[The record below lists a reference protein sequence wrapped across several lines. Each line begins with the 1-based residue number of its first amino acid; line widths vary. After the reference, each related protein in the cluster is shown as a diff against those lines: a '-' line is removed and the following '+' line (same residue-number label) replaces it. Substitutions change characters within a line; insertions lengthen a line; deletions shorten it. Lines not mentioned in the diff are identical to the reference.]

1 METTKLTITAKDS
14 IACREDLLVVCVG
27 QPEKGLPVCDER
39 LQPLIGKAIELGDFK
54 GKVNDI
60 LLLYPDGGAGD
71 AAFAAKRIMI
81 VGMGKLEVDAD
92 SDNLR
97 EVCRSVGGT
106 IARQCEKLKAATV
119 AVSLPVVG
127 GLLPEAVA
135 ECLSEGVLLGDYR
148 FRKYKTEEKNE
159 KPFQGL
165 KKIVLLTQSAVAQVR
180 SGAERGARAAK
191 AANVA
196 RDMANRPG
204 NDWTPTRFAE
214 YACTLAEEMAMKVT
228 VLEKDDMLRL
238 GMGGI
243 LAVNRGSAEPPKMV
257 ILEYRP
263 EKTAE
268 TVLLVGKGLTFDSGG
283 VSLKPA
289 AGMED
294 MKYDMCGGAAVLT
307 AMRVIGQE
315 RPDVGVVAI
324 VPATEN
330 MGGSA
335 AVKPGDIIVHYSGI
349 TSEIVNTDA
358 EGRMILADALA
369 YGIETFSPCC
379 VIDLATLTGAVIV
392 ALGHHHTG
400 ILGNNDE
407 LADRLINAGKMSGE
421 PLWRLPLGPDYSK
434 QIESEVADI
443 KNTGGKSA
451 GTITAAAYLQK
462 FIKDTPWAHL
472 DIAGTAWEF
481 TEKSYIPKGPA
492 GICTRTLINLI
503 RSWQK
508 FPSGKN

>member
-1 METTKLTITAKDS
+1 MEATKVTVSTKDIS
-14 IACREDLLVVCVG
+14 ACSDDLLVFCIA
-27 QPEKGLPVCDER
+27 QPESGLPVCDER
-39 LQPLIGKAIELGDFK
+39 LQPLLVSAIELGDFS
-54 GKVNDI
+54 GKSNEV
-60 LLLYPDGGAGD
+60 LVLYPGTGTGL
-71 AAFAAKRIMI
+71 FAARRIMI
-81 VGMGKLEVDAD
+81 VGMGKNENPAD

-97 EVCRSVGGT
+97 ENLRGIGGT

-119 AVSLPVVG
+119 AVSLPAVN
-127 GLLPEAVA
+127 GLNPGEVA
-135 ECLSEGVLLGDYR
+135 EALSEGLLLGDYR
-148 FRKYKTEEKNE
+148 FRRYKTEEKNE
-159 KPFQGL
+159 KPYPGL
-165 KKIVLLTQSAVAQVR
+165 KKIALLAGGQVARVR
-180 SGAERGARAAK
+180 AGAELGERAAK

-196 RDMANRPG
+196 RDMANEPG
-204 NDWTPTRFAE
+204 NTWTPSRFAE
-214 YACTLAEEMAMKVT
+214 YAAMLAGQLAMKVT
-228 VLEKDDMLRL
+228 VLEREDMQRL

-243 LAVNRGSAEPPKMV
+243 LAVSRGSAEPPKMV

-263 EKTAE
+263 ENAAE
-268 TVLLVGKGLTFDSGG
+268 TILLVGKGLTFDSGG

-307 AMRVIGQE
+307 AMRVIGEE
-315 RPDVGVVAI
+315 RPACGVVAI

-335 AVKPGDIIVHYSGI
+335 AVKPGDIIIHYGGT

-369 YGIETFSPCC
+369 YGIEKFAPCC
-379 VIDLATLTGAVIV
+379 VVDLATLTGAVIV

-407 LADRLINAGKMSGE
+407 LINRLLRAGKMSGE

-434 QIESEVADI
+434 QIESTVADI

-462 FIKDTPWAHL
+462 FVKDTPWAHL

-481 TEKSYIPKGPA
+481 TEKPYIPKGPA
-492 GICTRTLINLI
+492 GVGTRTLVRLMRN
-503 RSWQK
+503 WET
-508 FPSGKN
+508 FTTTGK